1 MSKLDRA
8 TEEQVFAFNCDR
20 FTSEVALE
28 AIQSKEYREDFER
41 FISYVLDTVQ
51 NLILDYGY
59 GECEFNLD
67 WYEYKGLFPFSISS
81 DSNDFG
87 VYNWI
92 EKTVL
97 VQANSV
103 LRFVKVSISLDGMG
117 FVSHSQWRNNTLCF
131 VMDSVIDERRN
142 QESVG

>member
-1 MSKLDRA
+1 MSILDRA

-20 FTSEVALE
+20 FTSEVVLE
-28 AIQSKEYREDFER
+28 TIQSKEYREDFAR
-41 FISYVLDTVQ
+41 FIKYVLDTVQ
-51 NLILDYGY
+51 NLILDCGL
-59 GECEFNLD
+59 GEGEFNLD
-67 WYEYKGLFPFSISS
+67 WYEYKGLFPF
-81 DSNDFG
+81 DLLPTDDFS

-92 EKTVL
+92 EKTIL
-97 VQANSV
+97 AQANSV

-142 QESVG
+142 QDGVE